1 MSSCEMSMTGLL
13 ERVPTCMSRSRT
25 GFFAS
30 LSLSLSL
37 SLRMITNEQRER
49 VGQCNRNKFDKLM
62 PPKFQGTTIVAI
74 NAQSI

>member
-30 LSLSLSL
+30 LFL